1 MTTHHS
7 PITTH
12 QSPLTND
19 FLEYV
24 LKQDSERIPSKE
36 MLYYKRKTK
45 IQGQKGGKNE
55 PKNV

>member
-1 MTTHHS
+1 MTVLNA
-7 PITTH
+7 P
-12 QSPLTND
+12 
-19 FLEYV
+19 EYV
-24 LKQDSERIPSKE
+24 LKQDSERILSIE